1 MVLATFPGN
10 RDELRHAAWCGF
22 TIGIAVCSIDRG
34 YLFAP
39 AVLDK

>member
-22 TIGIAVCSIDRG
+22 TVSIAVCSIDRG